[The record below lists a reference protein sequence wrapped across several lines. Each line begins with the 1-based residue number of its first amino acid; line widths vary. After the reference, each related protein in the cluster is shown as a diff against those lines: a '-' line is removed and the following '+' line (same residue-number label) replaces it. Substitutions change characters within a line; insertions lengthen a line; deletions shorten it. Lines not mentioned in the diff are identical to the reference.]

1 MGVHQELDELL
12 ANPECHAIL
21 VSALG
26 EYRSLLLRNADDI
39 VDEFELSHIERSVA
53 HIDALDDVFER
64 WP

>member
-1 MGVHQELDELL
+1 MDVHRKLDELL

-21 VSALG
+21 VNALE
-26 EYRSLLLRNADDI
+26 EYRSLLHRNADDFA
-39 VDEFELSHIERSVA
+39 DEFELAHIERSVA

>member
-1 MGVHQELDELL
+1 MDVHERLDELL

-21 VSALG
+21 VNALG
-26 EYRSLLLRNADDI
+26 EYRSLLHRNADDFA
-39 VDEFELSHIERSVA
+39 DEFELAHIERAVA